1 MEAYKKDFFL
11 SQVEESQRADVE
23 LYLDTVYG
31 MDIPSMPGFSW
42 SYDETYKTQ
51 ESRDKMRA
59 AILLPAPAK
68 AIEVVSTLAT
78 LTDADMER
86 EEKYMD
92 SEDGL

>member
-1 MEAYKKDFFL
+1 MEAYKKEFFL
-11 SQVEESQRADVE
+11 SQVEESQRADAE

-31 MDIPSMPGFSW
+31 KAIPSMPGFSW

-59 AILLPAPAK
+59 AILLPAPVK
-68 AIEVVSTLAT
+68 ATEVVSTLAT
-78 LTDADMER
+78 LTDAEMER